1 MEDQISQINQRLQAT
16 SEKVAQKVTKAIGA
30 FYRSEKEKFAAAEIH
45 PLTSGSTTSTIVVE
59 PSLPAPTTTTFATP
73 LQFDTAT
80 TFLTTTNICAPAL
93 NHNLRPGASMQNT
106 HYAASIPCTQPSSIV
121 SVLEPLVRIPAVT
134 LTSPHTIRPPPCNIP
149 MLSWLPQSE
158 APGNIGTTT
167 PSYACSNHQNSSIHN
182 MAYSPSTTTT
192 TDLGYQLWSTQ
203 LQYAEHL
210 CNSPIHFLQFHT
222 SS

>member
-1 MEDQISQINQRLQAT
+1 MADDSAKVSLYKHEKELNALEGRMEQMQELMAKNLEQTSTQMGVMEDQISQINQRLQAT

-106 HYAASIPCTQPSSIV
+106 HYAASIPCTQPS
-121 SVLEPLVRIPAVT
+121 
-134 LTSPHTIRPPPCNIP
+134 TI
-149 MLSWLPQSE
+149 
-158 APGNIGTTT
+158 
-167 PSYACSNHQNSSIHN
+167 CS
-182 MAYSPSTTTT
+182 
-192 TDLGYQLWSTQ
+192 
-203 LQYAEHL
+203 
-210 CNSPIHFLQFHT
+210 
-222 SS
+222 